1 MRNYE
6 NGNEI
11 GRKEEKSKKERRN
24 EQGQNE
30 AKGEE
35 SSGQNSASQKT
46 VENGGRKS
54 RDKKN
59 SFECANKKKAQ

>member
-30 AKGEE
+30 AKREE
-35 SSGQNSASQKT
+35 TSGQNSAS
-46 VENGGRKS
+46 
-54 RDKKN
+54 
-59 SFECANKKKAQ
+59 